1 MWPGDSTVIA
11 HTQYGRGDAHMH
23 AAMIIEARGRMC
35 FCKNNFV
42 LNAGEILVVKSPVL
56 VKFKELTDARFWRVI
71 VTAEGREESMRKVN
85 DRDVAFWMFID
96 K

>member
-11 HTQYGRGDAHMH
+11 HTQYGRGDAGMS

-35 FCKNNFV
+35 LCKNNFV

-56 VKFKELTDARFWRVI
+56 VKFKALTDACFWRVI
-71 VTAEGREESMRKVN
+71 VTADGREESMRKVN
-85 DRDVAFWMFID
+85 DRDVAFQMFID